1 MKTPFSPRAAT
12 ILGFLLVPFVQAHAQ
27 GFPDEA
33 RVLEV
38 RPLMRQ
44 VNEPR
49 RECRED
55 YREDDRTHSRGR
67 STAGAVVGGVAGA
80 LLGHTVGRGSG
91 KQAATAAG
99 AIGGAIV
106 GSELGS
112 RDDDTP
118 PPPRRE
124 CRTVDNWVD
133 RPDGYDVRYEYR
145 GHEFRT
151 NLPYDPG
158 NRLRVRVDV
167 QPTP

>member
-1 MKTPFSPRAAT
+1 MQPIVAIRKAAL
-12 ILGFLLVPFVQAHAQ
+12 LGLLLPLAQAHAQ

-33 RVLEV
+33 RVLDV

-49 RECRED
+49 RECREEYPAD
-55 YREDDRTHSRGR
+55 TR
-67 STAGAVVGGVAGA
+67 SGSGGNGTAGAVIGGVAGA

-106 GSELGS
+106 GNRLGS
-112 RDDDTP
+112 RDDDSDAA
-118 PPPRRE
+118 PRRE

-158 NRLRVRVDV
+158 QRLRVRVDV
-167 QPTP
+167 QPVS